1 MAVSA
6 RRPGGACESGT
17 CLKDCSQAGSAEG
30 RRRPVRVLARENAGA
45 GSQADYEASFS
56 AYIVQP
62 VSVGPENRE
71 MFTALRN

>member
-1 MAVSA
+1 MPKGAAGLSA
-6 RRPGGACESGT
+6 FWPREN
-17 CLKDCSQAGSAEG
+17 GSAD
-30 RRRPVRVLARENAGA
+30 
-45 GSQADYEASFS
+45 SQADYEASFS